1 MSSLRTTYIINHSH
15 HYLPHH
21 HHIATIATTIVISH
35 HAAQIGLVRQSP
47 CVGWSLEE
55 RRQKRGGW
63 FKGPLI
69 GTRSDLEH
77 DEQDDDRDEE
87 DDDYDDLD
95 GRFECAFWNG
105 GIVQIK
111 KYICVLPGG
120 DITGADNICQITKCI
135 GLICKTHYST
145 TRRWSHRADNIC
157 PNYKLYL
164 SELQIVFFWI
174 TNCICLN
181 CQLYLSKWWWLSKR
195 KQRDKCW

>member
-1 MSSLRTTYIINHSH
+1 M
-15 HYLPHH
+15 
-21 HHIATIATTIVISH
+21 
-35 HAAQIGLVRQSP
+35 RQSP

-87 DDDYDDLD
+87 DHDRDDDYDDLD

-105 GIVQIK
+105 GIVQIE

-120 DITGADNICQITKCI
+120 DITGADNIC
-135 GLICKTHYST
+135 S
-145 TRRWSHRADNIC
+145 
-157 PNYKLYL
+157 NYKLYL
-164 SELQIVFFWI
+164 SKLLIVFVKI
-174 TNCICLN
+174 AKYICLLPGGN
-181 CQLYLSKWWWLSKR
+181 LTGADW
-195 KQRDKCW
+195 

>member
-1 MSSLRTTYIINHSH
+1 M
-15 HYLPHH
+15 
-21 HHIATIATTIVISH
+21 
-35 HAAQIGLVRQSP
+35 RQSP

-105 GIVQIK
+105 GIVQIE
-111 KYICVLPGG
+111 KYICLLPGG
-120 DITGADNICQITKCI
+120 DITGADNICSNYK
-135 GLICKTHYST
+135 LY
-145 TRRWSHRADNIC
+145 WSKLQNTLLYYNIC

-164 SELQIVFFWI
+164 SKLLIVFVKI
-174 TNCICLN
+174 AKYICLLPGGN
-181 CQLYLSKWWWLSKR
+181 LTGADW
-195 KQRDKCW
+195 